1 MLKDFSK
8 IQTFLTVVREKSF
21 SKASKKLGI
30 SQPAVTQQIKLLED
44 YIETKIVD
52 RKKNGIRLTK
62 EGEEIYTIA
71 IKLEKCI
78 FNIEKDILKVINKQ
92 LTFMMGASF
101 TVGNY
106 ILPNYL
112 DKIKD
117 KIKNDIMVKIDLSK
131 NIVELLDDKKI
142 DIAVVEAPSFYNNML
157 YREWIEDELVLFSN
171 SPLPKFVKKDDL
183 YNFKWI
189 CREEGSHTR
198 ELISEVFEEMGI
210 DCNSFDLRSTV
221 SSSTAVKQSILK
233 APQDGKPTV
242 SIISSHIIND
252 EVKNGTLYS
261 ARIRGVKF
269 KRHLYIVYLKDRRHD
284 AYIDG
289 MIDFLMN
296 VKKI

>member
-44 YIETKIVD
+44 YVETKIVD

-62 EGEEIYTIA
+62 EGEEIYA
-71 IKLEKCI
+71 VMMKLEKCI
-78 FNIEKDILKVINKQ
+78 FNTEKEILKVINKQ

-117 KIKNDIMVKIDLSK
+117 KIKNDVMVKIDLSK
-131 NIVELLDDKKI
+131 NILELLSDKKI
-142 DIAVVEAPSFYNNML
+142 DIAVVEAPDFQNSML
-157 YREWIEDELVLFSN
+157 YREWLEDELVLFSN
-171 SPLPKFVKKDDL
+171 SPLPKYIKKDDL
-183 YNFKWI
+183 YNFNWI
-189 CREEGSHTR
+189 CREEESHTR
-198 ELISEVFEEMGI
+198 QLITEIFEEMGV
-210 DCNSFDLRSTV
+210 DCKSFELRSIV

-233 APQDGKPTV
+233 APKEGKPTV
-242 SIISSHIIND
+242 SIISSHVISD
-252 EVKNGTLYS
+252 EVENGTLYS
-261 ARIRGVKF
+261 ARIRGVKI

>member
-44 YIETKIVD
+44 YVETKIVD

-62 EGEEIYTIA
+62 EGEEIYA
-71 IKLEKCI
+71 VMLKLEKCI
-78 FNIEKDILKVINKQ
+78 FNTEKEILKVINKQ

-117 KIKNDIMVKIDLSK
+117 KIKSDIMVKIDLSK
-131 NIVELLDDKKI
+131 NILELLDDKKI
-142 DIAVVEAPSFYNNML
+142 DIAVVEAPEFQNNML
-157 YREWIEDELVLFSN
+157 YREWLEDELVLFSN
-171 SPLPKFVKKDDL
+171 SPLPKYVKKDDL
-183 YNFKWI
+183 YNFNWI

-198 ELISEVFEEMGI
+198 QLITEIFDEMGV
-210 DCNSFDLRSTV
+210 DCKSFELRSTV
-221 SSSTAVKQSILK
+221 SSSTAVKRAILK
-233 APQDGKPTV
+233 APKDGKPTV
-242 SIISSHIIND
+242 SIISSHVISD
-252 EVKNGTLYS
+252 EVENGSLYS
-261 ARIRGVKF
+261 ARIRGVKI

-284 AYIDG
+284 AYING

-296 VKKI
+296 MKKI